1 MRYKLF
7 ILLSGLV
14 FPLFAQE
21 QEKISDL
28 ERERQNILTEIE
40 ETTQLLDVNRSTIS
54 NALIRL
60 NLLNSSIESR
70 EKMISF
76 LNREIISID
85 NGIIDREIQIK
96 VLEMRL
102 QEKKDNYAAA
112 VRKMYIYR
120 NRLNNNLLFIL
131 SAENFTQSLHRIMY
145 LKEYFKWQKRQ
156 AAEIIEKQVKVNEEK
171 LILLNSKE
179 IKQTLLEG
187 RKIEEE
193 RLNEERLSKSE
204 EIRLLEK
211 NKKKLLSEL
220 EKKKKQAEALE
231 KRIEKIISEETS
243 LSVSP
248 SKSEHKEER
257 QAEIRGGYAM
267 TATEKALSSSFAD
280 NKGRL
285 PFPLNGNYKIVNYF
299 GVHQYK
305 ELSKVSVNCNGI
317 EMETTPDNEARA
329 VFDGVVSRIF
339 VLPGYHNSII
349 VRHGNYL
356 TLYSYIDRVYVRQG
370 SKVITGQA
378 LGKIYTDRE
387 NSNSTL
393 LHFELW
399 KERAKL
405 DPLPWLNR

>member
-1 MRYKLF
+1 M
-7 ILLSGLV
+7 V

-28 ERERQNILTEIE
+28 EKERQNILAEIE
-40 ETTQLLDVNRSTIS
+40 ETTQLLDVNKSTIS
-54 NALIRL
+54 NALNRL

-76 LNREIISID
+76 LNREITSID
-85 NGIIDREIQIK
+85 NGITDREMQIK
-96 VLEMRL
+96 VLEMSL
-102 QEKKDNYAAA
+102 QEKKDNYASAL
-112 VRKMYIYR
+112 RKMYIHR

-131 SAENFTQSLHRIMY
+131 SAENFTQSLHRVMY

-156 AAEIIEKQVKVNEEK
+156 AAEIVERQVKVNAEK
-171 LILLNSKE
+171 RTLLNNKE

-187 RKIEEE
+187 REIEEQ
-193 RLNEERLSKSE
+193 RLNEEKLSKKE
-204 EIRLLEK
+204 EIQLLEK

-220 EKKKKQAEALE
+220 EKKKRQAEALN
-231 KRIEKIISEETS
+231 KRIEKIIAEETS
-243 LSVSP
+243 MSTAS
-248 SKSEHKEER
+248 SKNEHQEER
-257 QAEIRGGYAM
+257 QAEIKGGYAM
-267 TATEKALSSSFAD
+267 TATEKALSSSFVD
-280 NKGRL
+280 NKGSL
-285 PFPLNGNYKIVNYF
+285 PLPLSGNYKIVNYF

-317 EMETTPDNEARA
+317 EIETTPDNEARA
-329 VFDGVVSRIF
+329 VFDGVVSRVF

-356 TLYSYIDRVYVRQG
+356 TLYSYIDQVYVKQG
-370 SKVITGQA
+370 SKVKTGQT

-387 NSNSTL
+387 NGNSTL

-399 KERAKL
+399 KERTKL
-405 DPLPWLNR
+405 DPLPWLDR

>member
-1 MRYKLF
+1 MKYKLF
-7 ILLSGLV
+7 ILLSGLAV
-14 FPLFAQE
+14 SLFAQE
-21 QEKISDL
+21 QERISDL
-28 ERERQNILTEIE
+28 EKERQNILTEIE
-40 ETTQLLDVNRSTIS
+40 ETTQLLDANKSTIS
-54 NALIRL
+54 NALNRL
-60 NLLNSSIESR
+60 ILLNSNIEYR
-70 EKMISF
+70 KKMISS
-76 LNREIISID
+76 LNRELSGID
-85 NGIIDREIQIK
+85 HGIVDREIQIK

-145 LKEYFKWQKRQ
+145 LKEYYKWQKRQ
-156 AAEIIEKQVKVNEEK
+156 ASEIIEKQKKVNTEK

-179 IKQTLLEG
+179 IKQTLLAG
-187 RKIEEE
+187 RTSEED
-193 RLNEERLSKSE
+193 RLNEEILSKNE
-204 EIRLLEK
+204 EIQLLER

-220 EKKKKQAEALE
+220 ERKKRQAEALNQ
-231 KRIEKIISEETS
+231 RIEGIIAEETS
-243 LSVSP
+243 MSAS
-248 SKSEHKEER
+248 SRNEAQEER
-257 QAEIRGGYAM
+257 QAEIKGGYAM
-267 TATEKALSSSFAD
+267 TAVEKALSSSFAD

-285 PFPLNGNYKIVNYF
+285 PFPLSGNYKIVNYF
-299 GVHQYK
+299 GIHQYK

-356 TLYSYIDRVYVRQG
+356 TLYSNIDQVYVKQG
-370 SKVITGQA
+370 SRVNTGQT

-387 NSNSTL
+387 NGNSTL

-399 KERAKL
+399 KERTKL